1 MKFPIVNVNLRLRD
15 PDWIPEYDPDGKATN
30 MDSYTKFFNVE
41 AEVIQLNLS
50 ANTMRIR
57 FKWAWKGDKHKPN
70 IVTHDV
76 PMEAFT
82 ERYSI
87 QEK

>member
-1 MKFPIVNVNLRLRD
+1 MQFPIVKVNLRLRD
-15 PDWIPEYDPDGKATN
+15 VFDWIPKYGPDGKTTN

-50 ANTMRIR
+50 ANTMRVR
-57 FKWAWKGDKHKPN
+57 FKWNGKTETAN
-70 IVTHDV
+70 V
-76 PMEAFT
+76 PMDAFT
-82 ERYSI
+82 ERYTI

>member
-15 PDWIPEYDPDGKATN
+15 PDFIPEYGPGGKATN
-30 MDSYTKFFNVE
+30 MDSYTKFFLVE
-41 AEVIQLNLS
+41 VEVIQLNLS
-50 ANTMRIR
+50 ANTMRVR
-57 FKWAWKGDKHKPN
+57 FKWNGKKETA
-70 IVTHDV
+70 DV
-76 PMEAFT
+76 PMTEFT